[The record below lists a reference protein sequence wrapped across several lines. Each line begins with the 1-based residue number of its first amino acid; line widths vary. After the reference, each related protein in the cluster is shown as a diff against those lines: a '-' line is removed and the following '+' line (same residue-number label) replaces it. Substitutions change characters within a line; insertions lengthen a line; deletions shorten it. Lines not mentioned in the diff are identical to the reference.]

1 MIKVDYS
8 LIEANNLVMIMIIE
22 IVIVDFVELGEE
34 LLMMVLLLLL
44 LKVKHLMDWDLIPK
58 VMLSIEEYWL
68 NH

>member
-22 IVIVDFVELGEE
+22 IVIVDFVELEEE

-44 LKVKHLMDWDLIPK
+44 LKVKQLMDWDLIPK
-58 VMLSIEEYWL
+58 AMLLIEEYWL
-68 NH
+68 IH

>member
-22 IVIVDFVELGEE
+22 IVIVDFVELEE
-34 LLMMVLLLLL
+34 GLLMMVLLLLL

-58 VMLSIEEYWL
+58 VTLLIEEYWL
-68 NH
+68 IH

>member
-1 MIKVDYS
+1 
-8 LIEANNLVMIMIIE
+8 MIIE

-58 VMLSIEEYWL
+58 VTLLIEEYWL
-68 NH
+68 IH